1 MLNTKLCST
10 QPKTDKK
17 NMAIKDASKPWL
29 VKTGYS
35 LTGHKLNEPIII
47 GEKSKQRF

>member
-10 QPKTDKK
+10 NPKTDKK
-17 NMAIKDASKPWL
+17 NMAIKDAQKPWL
-29 VKTGYS
+29 MKTKYS
-35 LTGHKLNEPIII
+35 LTGHKLKEPIII